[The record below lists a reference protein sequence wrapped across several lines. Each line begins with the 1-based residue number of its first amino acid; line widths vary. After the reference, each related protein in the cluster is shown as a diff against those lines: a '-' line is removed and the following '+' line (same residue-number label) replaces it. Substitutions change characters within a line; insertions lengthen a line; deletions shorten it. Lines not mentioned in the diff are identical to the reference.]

1 MKHYTPKIPK
11 LRIYFSADKEYD
23 QSFYEIKKQ
32 IREAIRAALFYENV
46 DFDVELSVK
55 LCSNDYIRELNR
67 TYREKDAPTDVLSF
81 PMWEASDIEEGA
93 YEDGHAVMLG
103 DIILSVEKARAQAEE
118 YGHSIRRELA
128 FLSVHSTLH
137 LLGYDHEVSEED
149 EKYMNEKQEE
159 ILTRIGQPRK

>member
-1 MKHYTPKIPK
+1 MKV
-11 LRIYFSADKEYD
+11 
-23 QSFYEIKKQ
+23 
-32 IREAIRAALFYENV
+32 AIRNNQDKFKVTKELRDLVRLAVATSLDYMDFPKKSEISVMFV
-46 DFDVELSVK
+46 DNEE
-55 LCSNDYIRELNR
+55 IHALNR
-67 TYREKDAPTDVLSF
+67 EYRERDKPTDVLSF
-81 PMWEASDIEEGA
+81 PMWEPEDIEEGT

-103 DIILSVEKARAQAEE
+103 DIILSVEKAHAQAEE

-149 EKYMNEKQEE
+149 EKYMNTKQEE